1 MVERGETAIPDGLGS
16 RFKSVLVWASRAF
29 ALLWIALSLLLAA
42 MSLVGSGPQII
53 DLATRETVFGIWSV
67 LAILDVLFALA
78 AILGAGFAL
87 VRRKLLLALLFS
99 LLAWPV
105 GFVIEAS
112 RCDYPACRSMAW
124 AAFPAWAGDWSIRLR
139 PVTDPRE
146 AEHIASAALH
156 EAGSKY
162 SAYYPKRFDGYWIV
176 PTINDDGWPGP
187 SAVRI
192 DTRTAVTRFVSCP
205 TDRMLCGME
214 RPVVSEGGQVFTNA
228 RWGLSMRFPAGR
240 AVCIARPYE
249 EARRDEARGFYAVIR
264 DADTPCDIVDPSRT
278 LGLEALTA
286 GTVAE
291 ALAEPCR
298 PLSPAILRAFG
309 GKAPRFA
316 GHQSV
321 ACEEIAHGQVAVS
334 VYATAQARPGSGDA
348 SATLYGAWMLTDP
361 AHLDEDARSFGAF
374 LETARIPAP
383 PP

>member
-1 MVERGETAIPDGLGS
+1 MFERGETATPDGLAV
-16 RFKSVLVWASRAF
+16 RAKRALVWAGRVLV
-29 ALLWIALSLLLAA
+29 LLWIALSLLVAVLR
-42 MSLVGSGPQII
+42 LIGSGSYVSY
-53 DLATRETVFGIWSV
+53 LVSRGTVFEVWSA
-67 LAILDVLFALA
+67 LSILEVLFALV
-78 AILGAGFAL
+78 AIFGVGFAL

-112 RCDYPACRSMAW
+112 RCDYGSCPMAW
-124 AAFPAWAGDWSIRLR
+124 AAFPASVGQWSVRLR
-139 PVTDPRE
+139 PLTDRNE
-146 AEHIASAALH
+146 AEAIASGALDR
-156 EAGSKY
+156 AGSEY
-162 SAYYPKRFDGYWIV
+162 GAYIPKRFDGYWIV

-187 SAVRI
+187 SAVWI
-192 DTRTAVTRFVSCP
+192 DTRTGATRFVSCP
-205 TDRMLCGME
+205 ADRMLCGME
-214 RPVVSEGGQVFTNA
+214 RPVVSESGQVFTNA
-228 RWGLSMRFPAGR
+228 RWGLSMSFPAGR
-240 AVCIARPYE
+240 AVCIARPDE
-249 EARRDEARGFYAVIR
+249 EARRDEARGFYAMIR

-309 GKAPRFA
+309 GEAPGFA

-334 VYATAQARPGSGDA
+334 VYATARPGPGSGKA
-348 SATLYGAWMLTDP
+348 PTTLYGAWMLTDT
-361 AHLDEDARSFGAF
+361 AHLAEDARSFRAF

-383 PP
+383 SR